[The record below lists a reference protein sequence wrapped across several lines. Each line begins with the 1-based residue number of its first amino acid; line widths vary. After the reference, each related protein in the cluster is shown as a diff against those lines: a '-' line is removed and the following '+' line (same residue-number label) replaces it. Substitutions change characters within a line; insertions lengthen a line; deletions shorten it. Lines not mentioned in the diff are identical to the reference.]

1 MKTVL
6 YIQNLKCS
14 GCEHTIIKNLSN
26 IGGIKDVFVNVE
38 DSSVSFR
45 HKLVD
50 QIDRVAN
57 ELSKLGYPVLG
68 NKNSLGSR
76 AKSYVSCAL
85 GKLSKE

>member
-14 GCEHTIIKNLSN
+14 GCEHTIVKNLSK

-38 DSSVSFR
+38 DFSVSFR
-45 HKLVD
+45 HKLVN
-50 QIDRVAN
+50 QIDRVVS

-68 NKNSLGSR
+68 NNNSLGSR

-85 GKLSKE
+85 GKLGKK

>member
-14 GCEHTIIKNLSN
+14 GCEHTVIKNLSK
-26 IGGIKDVFVNVE
+26 IGGIKDVFVNIE

-45 HKLVD
+45 YKLIN
-50 QIDRVAN
+50 QIDTVVD

-85 GKLSKE
+85 GKLNKE

>member
-1 MKTVL
+1 MKTVV

-14 GCEHTIIKNLSN
+14 GCEHTVIKNLSK
-26 IGGIKDVFVNVE
+26 IGGIKEVFVNVE

-45 HKLVD
+45 HKLVN
-50 QIDRVAN
+50 QIDHVVS